1 MIFEAL
7 SIPAADVRRLLSAAN
22 PDAALLYIYLKSE
35 NSLESAAEELQVMI
49 AAQQWQRADETIQ
62 AYMSSWTK
70 TVPWLQTLINHDDA
84 DDVTLALKRLQAGIK
99 AQDVPLCLESCAELR
114 ESAEHLYHRDAFT
127 PGNVL

>member
-1 MIFEAL
+1 MRTSLWIAIVLLAITLGSGLYTAHRVEAL
-7 SIPAADVRRLLSAAN
+7 SER
-22 PDAALLYIYLKSE
+22 YL
-35 NSLESAAEELQVMI
+35 SAAEELQVMT
-49 AAQQWQRADETIQ
+49 AAQQWQRADETVQ

-70 TVPWLQTLINHDDA
+70 TVPWLQMLINHDDA

>member
-1 MIFEAL
+1 MRTSLWIAIVLLLITLGGGLYTAHRVEAL
-7 SIPAADVRRLLSAAN
+7 SER
-22 PDAALLYIYLKSE
+22 YL
-35 NSLESAAEELQVMI
+35 SAAEELQVMT
-49 AAQQWQRADETIQ
+49 AAQQWQRADETVQ

>member
-1 MIFEAL
+1 MRTSLWTAIVLLVITLGGGLYTAHRVEAL
-7 SIPAADVRRLLSAAN
+7 SER
-22 PDAALLYIYLKSE
+22 YL
-35 NSLESAAEELQVMI
+35 SAAEELQVMT

-70 TVPWLQTLINHDDA
+70 TVPWLQMLINHDDA

>member
-1 MIFEAL
+1 MRTSLWIAIVLLVLTLGSGLYTAHRVETL
-7 SIPAADVRRLLSAAN
+7 SER
-22 PDAALLYIYLKSE
+22 YL
-35 NSLESAAEELQVMI
+35 SAAEELQVMT

-70 TVPWLQTLINHDDA
+70 TVPWLQMLINHDDA